1 MVGSLMSDGGRQA
14 PTAKN
19 TCPTPT
25 PKRNGLPAPAPCR
38 IRPFFQIRHM
48 AERAK
53 HTAFT
58 DSELIRLLAQ
68 WAGPQGEAPS
78 GAAAPAFSTQLS
90 QWLGWTDAV
99 AVASAL
105 DGGAAVGLPL
115 QGDTAAQLLEDGLR
129 VRAALAKALSTPGAD
144 AHGPGRWPVKPRAGA
159 RLGAGLEKTPGRSQV
174 FSTPS
179 GGLAQSDGFGGAR
192 DEDPTDFA
200 THRRQV
206 QTHQQAMDKAVS
218 SLRARL
224 RGAVAAASPQ
234 HARLAA
240 VDTVMEQALLPQA
253 QRLASAVVVLLE
265 RRFRAL
271 QAGAVDSVALTVVS
285 PRPSPPPSR
294 TSGRGST
301 PPDLAWLETF
311 RQDLEALLLAELD
324 FRFQPIEGL
333 MAALRSTLLATPE
346 AALET
351 T

>member
-1 MVGSLMSDGGRQA
+1 
-14 PTAKN
+14 
-19 TCPTPT
+19 
-25 PKRNGLPAPAPCR
+25 
-38 IRPFFQIRHM
+38 M

-58 DSELIRLLAQ
+58 NSELIRLLAQ
-68 WAGPQGEAPS
+68 WAGPQAEALS
-78 GAAAPAFSTQLS
+78 GAVQSAFSTQLS

-99 AVASAL
+99 ALASAL

-115 QGDTAAQLLEDGLR
+115 HGDTAAQLLEEGLR
-129 VRAALAKALSTPGAD
+129 VRTALAKALATPGAD
-144 AHGPGRWPVKPRAGA
+144 APGPGRWPVKPRAGG
-159 RLGAGLEKTPGRSQV
+159 RLGANLE
-174 FSTPS
+174 
-179 GGLAQSDGFGGAR
+179 
-192 DEDPTDFA
+192 EDPTDFA

-206 QTHQQAMDKAVS
+206 HAHQQAMDTAVS

-224 RGAVAAASPQ
+224 RGEVAAASPQ

-240 VDTVMEQALLPQA
+240 VDAVMEQALLPQA

-271 QAGAVDSVALTVVS
+271 QAGAGDSVALTVVS
-285 PRPSPPPSR
+285 PRPSLAVRVPAGRPEPLRGLAAGRSKDPLSPQPSP
-294 TSGRGST
+294 TSGRGGKERAT
-301 PPDLAWLETF
+301 VTAWLETF

>member
-1 MVGSLMSDGGRQA
+1 MRA
-14 PTAKN
+14 RHT
-19 TCPTPT
+19 
-25 PKRNGLPAPAPCR
+25 GL
-38 IRPFFQIRHM
+38 
-48 AERAK
+48 
-53 HTAFT
+53 TG
-58 DSELIRLLAQ
+58 SELIRLLAQ

-78 GAAAPAFSTQLS
+78 GAVAPAFSTQLS

-99 AVASAL
+99 ALASAL

-115 QGDTAAQLLEDGLR
+115 QGDTAAQLLEEGLR

-144 AHGPGRWPVKPRAGA
+144 APSPGRWPVKPRAGG

-179 GGLAQSDGFGGAR
+179 GGLARSDGFGGAR

-200 THRRQV
+200 THRRRVHAQ
-206 QTHQQAMDKAVS
+206 QQAMDTAVS
-218 SLRARL
+218 GLRARL
-224 RGAVAAASPQ
+224 RAAVAAASPQ

-240 VDTVMEQALLPQA
+240 VDAVMEQALLPQA

-271 QAGAVDSVALTVVS
+271 QAGADSVALTVVS
-285 PRPSPPPSR
+285 PRPSLAVRVPAGRPEPLRGLAAGRSKDPLSPQPYP
-294 TSGRGST
+294 TSGRGGKE
-301 PPDLAWLETF
+301 PALVPAWLEVF